1 MEIGVNN
8 IDERKMSEET
18 IKGSELNLKTIFDN
32 ISESVLLADKDGI
45 IISFNNKTKEN
56 VFRNINKEL
65 KIGKS
70 IFSYIEKSRKAFFK
84 ETVNRVLN
92 GEAVQYDHEYKRNSG
107 EKVCFQFS
115 IDPVYDKS
123 IITGICITG
132 RDITKSKEAEKKL
145 KKSEQDYRYLFEN
158 NPLPLWIYDLD
169 TYKFLEVNKAAIWL
183 YGYTR
188 EEFLSMNAQNI
199 IAENYFEKFEN
210 HLRNIKVHN
219 AFSRGF
225 WEHIKKNGE
234 SIYVEISAMPLAYN
248 NKNARL
254 VLLNDITQKKIAD
267 ERIIQSETHLAEA
280 QRLAK
285 MGSWYFDFKADR
297 LTWSDELYNVFGTDK
312 QTFIETYDSFIYL
325 VDAEDRESVL
335 QTSRHTQETGEPF
348 TLEYHITTPK
358 GEKRVIQEIGYG
370 KTGTNGKVTHLFGTA
385 QDITERKRAEEELK
399 KKNTFIQTVLDN
411 LPIGIALNEIDKGR
425 AFYVNKKFEEIYG
438 WSKDEMKDIPDFFEK
453 VYPDKKYREELK
465 LKIIADIQSGDISR
479 MHWEDCIVTHKDGS
493 THIINAVNIPL
504 AEQNT
509 MVSTVIDITGRK
521 RAEDELRESE
531 ERFRYSF
538 DYAAA
543 GMCIVGI
550 DYKFQRINITFK
562 KMIGYDEDEI
572 KNFTFSDITH
582 PDDLSIGLSQIKKM
596 LDGEIDNASVE
607 KRYIG
612 KDKRIIWAYISISL
626 IRNVNHQPQFFI
638 TQLIDITERKQA
650 EQELI
655 IANKELK
662 KAGEEL
668 TEKEFFL
675 RESQRAGNIGSYKVN
690 FVKGYWQSSET
701 LDGIFGIDKNYD
713 RSIAG
718 WLEIVHPDDRQ
729 NMDEYLRLEV
739 IGKRKS
745 FNKEYRIVRNN
756 DKQTRWVHGHGDVKF
771 DDSGNIT
778 DMIGTIQ
785 DITERK
791 NVEESLRQSEI
802 NLRAIFEN
810 TDTGFYL
817 LDKEA
822 NIIAFNK
829 IVNEFAN
836 LSFGFELQEKQNLIK
851 LFAPERQQQF
861 ADMFSETIKG
871 TNITYEINYPQ
882 IDGTIIW
889 YSVSGNQVHN
899 SNGKVVGVCVAV
911 NNITERKLAEL
922 QLQENE
928 KAITN
933 LNENLKKRAEELAVS
948 NEELERY
955 AYVTSHDLQE
965 PLRMVTSFL
974 QLLQKKYD
982 QQLDDTAQKY
992 INFAVDGA
1000 ARMKT
1005 LILDLLEFSRISS
1018 VKQRHT
1024 IINLNDVVAKTRLA
1038 LKAPID
1044 ESQATINVPFLPQV
1058 CGNESQLLQLFQ
1070 NLISNAI
1077 KYKSNLK
1084 PVIEIGYT
1092 ETPGEWQFY
1101 VQDNGI
1107 GIDQKFFEKIFIIF
1121 QRLHNKKEYEGT
1133 GIGLAICKKI
1143 VELHGGKIRVE
1154 SSKEHGSKFYFTILK
1169 LQMFDGNDAEMLC
1182 PDITG
1187 NPPKNTI

>member
-70 IFSYIEKSRKAFFK
+70 IFSYIKKSRKAFFK
-84 ETVNRVLN
+84 ETVSRVLN

-145 KKSEQDYRYLFEN
+145 KKSVQDYRYLFEN

-199 IAENYFEKFEN
+199 IATNYFEKLEN

-234 SIYVEISAMPLAYN
+234 LIYVEISAMPLAYN

-312 QTFIETYDSFIYL
+312 QTFIETHDSFIHL

-335 QTSRHTQETGEPF
+335 QNSRHTQETGEPF

-690 FVKGYWQSSET
+690 FVTGYWQSSET
-701 LDGIFGIDKNYD
+701 LDSIFGIDKNYD

-718 WLEIVHPDDRQ
+718 WMEIVHPDDRQ

-756 DKQTRWVHGHGDVKF
+756 DKQTRWVHGRGDVKF
-771 DDSGNIT
+771 DDSSNVT
-778 DMIGTIQ
+778 NMIGTIQ

-791 NVEESLRQSEI
+791 NGEELLRQSEI

-861 ADMFSETIKG
+861 ADIFSETIKG

-933 LNENLKKRAEELAVS
+933 LNKNLKKRAEELAV
-948 NEELERY
+948 
-955 AYVTSHDLQE
+955 
-965 PLRMVTSFL
+965 
-974 QLLQKKYD
+974 
-982 QQLDDTAQKY
+982 
-992 INFAVDGA
+992 
-1000 ARMKT
+1000 
-1005 LILDLLEFSRISS
+1005 IL
-1018 VKQRHT
+1018 
-1024 IINLNDVVAKTRLA
+1024 
-1038 LKAPID
+1038 
-1044 ESQATINVPFLPQV
+1044 
-1058 CGNESQLLQLFQ
+1058 
-1070 NLISNAI
+1070 
-1077 KYKSNLK
+1077 
-1084 PVIEIGYT
+1084 
-1092 ETPGEWQFY
+1092 
-1101 VQDNGI
+1101 
-1107 GIDQKFFEKIFIIF
+1107 
-1121 QRLHNKKEYEGT
+1121 
-1133 GIGLAICKKI
+1133 
-1143 VELHGGKIRVE
+1143 
-1154 SSKEHGSKFYFTILK
+1154 FT
-1169 LQMFDGNDAEMLC
+1169 
-1182 PDITG
+1182 
-1187 NPPKNTI
+1187 